1 MEKRIYP
8 TLPTAPPEDG
18 NGNRFNSYSART
30 KFEDLR
36 KKKEYLEKK
45 RKSYDK
51 KLDATILVNRLASG
65 IGHYICR
72 SICGHGRNLCWNSQ
86 YP

>member
-8 TLPTAPPEDG
+8 TLPTAPPEDNSG
-18 NGNRFNSYSART
+18 SRFNSYSART

-45 RKSYDK
+45 RKSYNK
-51 KLDATILVNRLASG
+51 KLDATILRE
-65 IGHYICR
+65 
-72 SICGHGRNLCWNSQ
+72 
-86 YP
+86 